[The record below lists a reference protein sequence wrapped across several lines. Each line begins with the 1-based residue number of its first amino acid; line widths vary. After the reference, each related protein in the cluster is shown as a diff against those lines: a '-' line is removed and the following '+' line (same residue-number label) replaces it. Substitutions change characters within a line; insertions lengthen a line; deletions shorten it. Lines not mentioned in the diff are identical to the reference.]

1 MFLRQVESQ
10 IEVEFEVEFEA
21 EVGVDELDISRGG
34 SVQSSV
40 LLIVLQEQLRR
51 LEGITAAEKGKFFP
65 SRTSAAAAVALGER
79 TNSSLQEEILLPSV
93 DG

>member
-10 IEVEFEVEFEA
+10 IEVEFEA

-40 LLIVLQEQLRR
+40 LLVVLQEQLRR
-51 LEGITAAEKGKFFP
+51 LEGITAA
-65 SRTSAAAAVALGER
+65 GEGEVL
-79 TNSSLQEEILLPSV
+79 SLSNFGSGCGGIRRMNE
-93 DG
+93 

>member
-51 LEGITAAEKGKFFP
+51 LEGITAA
-65 SRTSAAAAVALGER
+65 GEGEVL
-79 TNSSLQEEILLPSV
+79 SLSNFGSGCGGIRRMNE
-93 DG
+93 